1 MPFPFIILFMGKSA
15 TYIIIIIIVIMNDDY
30 AENTIEIHGEV
41 LNNDFDEAGWD
52 PIEVDDSD
60 EESAELFGY

>member
-1 MPFPFIILFMGKSA
+1 MSKSA

-30 AENTIEIHGEV
+30 AENIVEIHGEV

-60 EESAELFGY
+60 EEAAELFGY